1 VQSLLR
7 PHAIAV
13 LVVLAS
19 GASDGGAV
27 QNRGDGALLAGADG
41 DTRVES
47 LAGVQTIDPQPP
59 GRGVQACID
68 VDGIDSFDSLDD
80 GDNVTVDVAI
90 GDGFRVVG
98 VAWDVGIAA
107 TAPSWLSDANVLIS
121 DSSGSNDPQGIFLAP
136 GFDFDEPGDREFT
149 SNGVVLFSD
158 LELPEV
164 GTRADGIVRLQFFE
178 IFDDAPNAPDAAWR
192 NASDP
197 VVCPGIWLEIAEDT
211 PSGPP
216 PEPDVDPNAVPTT
229 SLLALLLLIGLLVA
243 PAAAVLRRTP

>member
-1 VQSLLR
+1 MQHQIR

-13 LVVLAS
+13 FVLLATVASTSGALENRGDAAVLAS
-19 GASDGGAV
+19 
-27 QNRGDGALLAGADG
+27 ADG
-41 DTRVES
+41 DIRIVS
-47 LAGVQTIDPQPP
+47 LTGLQTTGPAPP

-80 GDNVTVDVAI
+80 GDNVTIDVAI
-90 GDGFRVVG
+90 GDGFKVIG

-121 DSSGSNDPQGIFLAP
+121 DSSGSDDPQGIFLAP

-149 SNGVVLFSD
+149 SNGVVLFGD

-178 IFDDAPNAPDAAWR
+178 IFDDAPDAPDAAWR
-192 NASDP
+192 NASAP
-197 VVCPGIWLEIAEDT
+197 VVCPGIWLEIAEDA
-211 PSGPP
+211 PSDPRP
-216 PEPDVDPNAVPTT
+216 VPDVDPNAVPTT
-229 SLLALLLLIGLLVA
+229 SLPALLLLIGLLVG
-243 PAAAVLRRTP
+243 PAVLVLRRTP